1 MREDLL
7 NFVVLFYSK
16 DGVTSPILDYLQELS
31 IKNEDLASKAIQSIV
46 DLPLKFYNFDDIK
59 IIKTGKINFYELKV
73 KAGSDACRFF
83 FLIEKPNYV
92 VFYGFTKKTQK
103 TDSKD
108 LKQGQKNLIDF
119 NENQMAVNVT
129 NLTLKSFLNKS
140 K

>member
-16 DGVTSPILDYLQELS
+16 DGVTSPILDYLQELL
-31 IKNEDLASKAIQSIV
+31 IKNDDLAAKAIQLII

-59 IIKTGKINFYELKV
+59 IIKTGKINFYELRV
-73 KAGSDACRFF
+73 RVGTNISRFF
-83 FLIEKPNYV
+83 FLVEKPNYV
-92 VFYGFTKKTQK
+92 IFYGFTKKTQK

-119 NENQMAVNVT
+119 SENQMAVNVT
-129 NLTLKSFLNKS
+129 NLTLKSFLKF

>member
-59 IIKTGKINFYELKV
+59 IIKTGKINFYELRVKV
-73 KAGSDACRFF
+73 GTNICRFF

-92 VFYGFTKKTQK
+92 IFYGFTKKTQK

-108 LKQGQKNLIDF
+108 LKQGQKNLIDL
-119 NENQMAVNVT
+119 NENQTAISVT
-129 NLTLKSFLNKS
+129 NLTLKTFLNKS